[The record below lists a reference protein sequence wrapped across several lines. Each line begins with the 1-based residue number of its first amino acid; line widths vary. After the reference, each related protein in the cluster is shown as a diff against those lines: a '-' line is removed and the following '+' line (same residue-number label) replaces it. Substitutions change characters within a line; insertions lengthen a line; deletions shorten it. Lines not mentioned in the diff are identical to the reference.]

1 MTQNDSWIF
10 SKMAKM
16 VYLDAIS
23 SLPKK
28 LYWRLKEAL
37 SGCETDGMGSEMDL

>member
-1 MTQNDSWIF
+1 MIRNNSWIF
-10 SKMAKM
+10 SETAKM

-28 LYWRLKEAL
+28 LYRGLKEAL
-37 SGCETDGMGSEMDL
+37 SGCQTDGMGSEMDL